1 MGSASLATGRE
12 YPSCMRGGT
21 SSGDFVRIGR
31 ARKPGLLLS
40 NAVLALHSVVVML
53 RFLTFSRLVA
63 LALLFCIGQ
72 DLAGDLACDQTVAAP
87 AGTAM
92 TSTSTDGDGCQ
103 SLCVPDCFCCC
114 RGVSA
119 DVSAFLIVD
128 GQAAAAPS
136 SPYRL
141 QPTGVSGSVFR
152 PPLHLA

>member
-1 MGSASLATGRE
+1 MPPT
-12 YPSCMRGGT
+12 PSSRSPDRWCQKLG
-21 SSGDFVRIGR
+21 VV
-31 ARKPGLLLS
+31 LS
-40 NAVLALHSVVVML
+40 DAILALHSRLVML
-53 RFLTFSRLVA
+53 RLLTFSRLVA

-92 TSTSTDGDGCQ
+92 TSTSTDGDECQ

-119 DVSAFLIVD
+119 DVSALLIVD
-128 GQAAAAPS
+128 GQVATAPS

-141 QPTGVSGSVFR
+141 QPTGVPGSVFR
-152 PPLHLA
+152 PPLHRA